1 MLKFTLLLPMQNKHL
16 EHPED
21 SVISGDLNVLNWFTA
36 NGNISAKIDGSP
48 AIVWGT
54 NPATNLFF
62 VGTKSVFNKK
72 LIKINSSHA
81 DIDNNHQ
88 GEVATI
94 LHHCLDNLP
103 RSVTI
108 YQGDFIGFGGSDNYN
123 PNTIRYFF
131 QDKVTEE
138 IIIAPH
144 TYYIAE
150 SDLRDAVAF
159 PLESNLESDE
169 NVLFIMPEVG
179 IIHSSYLTEE
189 NVIERCNFARQI
201 STLCE
206 FPETNR
212 QIANIKKQINAC
224 IRNEVELDDLTLEAI
239 ANDNNCDL
247 NVLRLWKLVQSIK
260 MDMLYYIDHDRS
272 VECYIEEERCGHE
285 GYVLSNDYGSYKI
298 VDRERFSCK
307 NFNLGVQS

>member
-1 MLKFTLLLPMQNKHL
+1 MQNKHL

-72 LIKINSSHA
+72 LIKINQSHE
-81 DIDNNHQ
+81 DIDRNHTGQ
-88 GEVATI
+88 VATI
-94 LHHCLDNLP
+94 LHHCFDNLP

-131 QDKVTEE
+131 PDTVSEE

-150 SDLRDAVAF
+150 SDLRDAEAF
-159 PLESNLESDE
+159 PLEFNLESNN
-169 NVLFIMPEVG
+169 NVLFVKPDVYINSNRQD
-179 IIHSSYLTEE
+179 IL
-189 NVIERCNFARQI
+189 ERCNFARQVA
-201 STLCE
+201 TLCE
-206 FPETNR
+206 FPTNTR
-212 QIANIKKQINAC
+212 QIARIKKHFNAC
-224 IRNEVELDDLTLEAI
+224 IKNDIEIDDITLEAI
-239 ANDNNCDL
+239 AHDNDCDV
-247 NVLRLWKLVQSIK
+247 NVLRLWKLIQSIK
-260 MDMLYYIDHDRS
+260 IDLLCYHIEADDS
-272 VECYIEEERCGHE
+272 IECYIEEERCDHE
-285 GYVLSNDYGSYKI
+285 GYVLSNDYGSFKI
-298 VDRERFSCK
+298 VNREGFSK
-307 NFNLGVQS
+307 ANFHLGVQSA

>member
-1 MLKFTLLLPMQNKHL
+1 MQNKHL

-36 NGNISAKIDGSP
+36 NGNISAKIDGAP

-54 NPATNLFF
+54 NPSTNLFF

-72 LIKINSSHA
+72 LIKINHSHA
-81 DIDNNHQ
+81 DIDNNHKGQ
-88 GEVATI
+88 VATI

-131 QDKVTEE
+131 PDTVSEE

-150 SDLRDAVAF
+150 SDLRDAEAF
-159 PLESNLESDE
+159 PLEFNLESNN
-169 NVLFIMPEVG
+169 NVLFVKPDVYINSNRQD
-179 IIHSSYLTEE
+179 IL
-189 NVIERCNFARQI
+189 ERCNFARQVA
-201 STLCE
+201 TLCE
-206 FPETNR
+206 FPTNTR
-212 QIANIKKQINAC
+212 QIARIKKHFNAC
-224 IRNEVELDDLTLEAI
+224 IKNDIEIDDITLEAI
-239 ANDNNCDL
+239 AHDNDCDV
-247 NVLRLWKLVQSIK
+247 NVLRLWKLIQSIK
-260 MDMLYYIDHDRS
+260 IDLLCYHIEADDS
-272 VECYIEEERCGHE
+272 IECYIEEERCDHE
-285 GYVLSNDYGSYKI
+285 GYVLSNDYGSFKI
-298 VDRERFSCK
+298 VNREGFSK
-307 NFNLGVQS
+307 ANFHLGVQSA

>member
-1 MLKFTLLLPMQNKHL
+1 MQNKHL

-36 NGNISAKIDGSP
+36 NGNISVKIDGAP

-239 ANDNNCDL
+239 AYDNNCDL

>member
-1 MLKFTLLLPMQNKHL
+1 MQNKHL

-21 SVISGDLNVLNWFTA
+21 CVISGDLNVLNWFTA

-72 LIKINSSHA
+72 LIKINHSHA

-88 GEVATI
+88 GQVATI

-131 QDKVTEE
+131 QHKVEQE

-150 SDLRDAVAF
+150 SDLRDAEAF
-159 PLESNLESDE
+159 PLEFNLESDN
-169 NVLFIMPEVG
+169 NVLFVKPDVYINSNRQD
-179 IIHSSYLTEE
+179 IL
-189 NVIERCNFARQI
+189 ERCNFARQVA
-201 STLCE
+201 TLCE
-206 FPETNR
+206 FPTNTR
-212 QIANIKKQINAC
+212 QIARIKKHFNAC
-224 IRNEVELDDLTLEAI
+224 IKNDIEIDDITLEAI
-239 ANDNNCDL
+239 AHDNNCDV
-247 NVLRLWKLVQSIK
+247 NVLRLWKLIQSIK
-260 MDMLYYIDHDRS
+260 IDLLCYHIEADDS
-272 VECYIEEERCGHE
+272 VECYIEEERCDHE

-298 VDRERFSCK
+298 VNREGFSRA
-307 NFNLGVQS
+307 NFHLGVQST

>member
-1 MLKFTLLLPMQNKHL
+1 MQNKHL

-36 NGNISAKIDGSP
+36 NGNISAKIDGAP

-54 NPATNLFF
+54 NPVTNLFF

-72 LIKINSSHA
+72 LIKINSTHE
-81 DIDNNHQ
+81 DIDNNHSGQ
-88 GEVATI
+88 VATI

-131 QDKVTEE
+131 QDKVSEE

-144 TYYIAE
+144 TYYITE

-179 IIHSSYLTEE
+179 IIHSEYLIEE
-189 NVIERCNFARQI
+189 NVIDRCNFARQI

-206 FPETNR
+206 YPTTNR
-212 QIANIKKQINAC
+212 QIASIKKQINAC

>member
-1 MLKFTLLLPMQNKHL
+1 MQNKHL

-36 NGNISAKIDGSP
+36 NGNISAKIDGAP

-108 YQGDFIGFGGSDNYN
+108 YQGDFIGFGGCDNYN

-150 SDLRDAVAF
+150 SDLRDAEAF
-159 PLESNLESDE
+159 PLEFNLESDN
-169 NVLFIMPEVG
+169 NVLFVKPDVYINSNRED
-179 IIHSSYLTEE
+179 ITQ
-189 NVIERCNFARQI
+189 RCNFARQVA
-201 STLCE
+201 TLCE
-206 FPETNR
+206 FPTNTR
-212 QIANIKKQINAC
+212 QIARIKKHFNAC
-224 IRNEVELDDLTLEAI
+224 IKNDVEIDDITLEAI
-239 ANDNNCDL
+239 AHDNDCDV
-247 NVLRLWKLVQSIK
+247 NVLRLWKLIQSIK
-260 MDMLYYIDHDRS
+260 IDLLCYHIEADDS
-272 VECYIEEERCGHE
+272 MECYIEEERCDHE

-298 VDRERFSCK
+298 VNREGFSK
-307 NFNLGVQS
+307 ANFHLGVQSA

>member
-1 MLKFTLLLPMQNKHL
+1 MQNKHL

-21 SVISGDLNVLNWFTA
+21 CVISGDLNVLNWFTA
-36 NGNISAKIDGSP
+36 NSNISAKIDGSP

-72 LIKINSSHA
+72 LIKINHSHA
-81 DIDNNHQ
+81 EIDNNHS
-88 GEVATI
+88 GKVATI

-144 TYYIAE
+144 TYYIADK
-150 SDLRDAVAF
+150 DLRDAVAY
-159 PLESNLESDE
+159 PLEYDLESNN
-169 NVLFIMPEVG
+169 NVLFFKP
-179 IIHSSYLTEE
+179 
-189 NVIERCNFARQI
+189 NVTITDDREDINYMCQFARQM

-206 FPETNR
+206 FPTNNR
-212 QIANIKKQINAC
+212 QIARIKKHLNAC
-224 IRNEVELDDLTLEAI
+224 IRADIELDDLTLDAL
-239 ANDNNCDL
+239 AYDNEVDP
-247 NVLRLWKLVQSIK
+247 NVLRLWKLVWTIK
-260 MDMLYYIDHDRS
+260 MDMFDYISCNDPVD
-272 VECYIEEERCGHE
+272 CYIEEEYCDHE
-285 GYVLSNDYGSYKI
+285 GYVMTNDYGMFKI
-298 VDRERFSCK
+298 VNREGFSK
-307 NFNLGVQS
+307 ANFNVTKNW

>member
-1 MLKFTLLLPMQNKHL
+1 MQNKHL

-206 FPETNR
+206 YPTTNS
-212 QIANIKKQINAC
+212 QIASIKKQINAC

>member
-1 MLKFTLLLPMQNKHL
+1 MQNKHL

-150 SDLRDAVAF
+150 SDLRDAEAF
-159 PLESNLESDE
+159 PLEFNLESNN
-169 NVLFIMPEVG
+169 NVLFVKPDVYINSNRQD
-179 IIHSSYLTEE
+179 IL
-189 NVIERCNFARQI
+189 ERCNFARQVA
-201 STLCE
+201 TLCE
-206 FPETNR
+206 FPTNTR
-212 QIANIKKQINAC
+212 QIARIKKHFNAC
-224 IRNEVELDDLTLEAI
+224 IKNDIEIDDITLEAI
-239 ANDNNCDL
+239 AHDNDCDV
-247 NVLRLWKLVQSIK
+247 NVLRLWKLIQSIK
-260 MDMLYYIDHDRS
+260 IDLLCYHIEADDS
-272 VECYIEEERCGHE
+272 IECYIEEERCDHE

-298 VDRERFSCK
+298 VNREGFSK
-307 NFNLGVQS
+307 ANFHLGVQSA